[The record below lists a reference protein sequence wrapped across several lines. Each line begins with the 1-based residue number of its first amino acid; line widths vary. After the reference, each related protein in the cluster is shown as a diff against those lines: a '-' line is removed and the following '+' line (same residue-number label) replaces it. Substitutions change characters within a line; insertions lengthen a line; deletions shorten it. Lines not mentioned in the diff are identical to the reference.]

1 MKKLIKTKN
10 DRLSLQ
16 QAFHNF
22 LTLKKSE
29 GRTKS
34 TLNSY
39 STQLSCFFSYCTD
52 KKISFVDQITKNL
65 VDEYRVHLLNR
76 ADITQDTRASY
87 VRALKSFVSYLVSAE
102 ELDDFKIPNFPIAS
116 KTSVSTYSDEEIKQL
131 LSCPWSKSKD
141 FSEQRDYVMM
151 LTLFLTGARRSTV
164 RAMRID
170 DVNFEDEL
178 LTLRH
183 IKRDM
188 TFQIRQV
195 PLNSDLKT
203 AISKYLRKTGLC
215 GQSEYLFPNVEG
227 GLLHVDEEIQELNGC
242 ESIKFPKYTSQLIN
256 WANQNAQGTRPKV
269 VGQLS
274 DLFPEYQEQTER
286 ISLDSWAAWYYSKH
300 PDAIDKAA
308 MRIYEQVENLKSAIG
323 LIDYDMV
330 KAWVRDLVID
340 KTYNGLYV
348 QQVILSTLAKRLNK
362 NWRLAVPAEESVGID
377 GFVDDTPY
385 SIKPDSYK
393 TMERLSERI
402 EVKMIFYTKT
412 KTGLTIEVED

>member
-1 MKKLIKTKN
+1 MKKLIKAKN

-29 GRTKS
+29 GRTQS

-39 STQLSCFFSYCTD
+39 STQLSCFFSCCTD
-52 KKISFVDQITKNL
+52 KKISFVDQITKSL

-170 DVNFEDEL
+170 DVNFEDKL

-183 IKRDM
+183 IKRDT

-203 AISKYLRKTGLC
+203 AISKYLRKTGLW

-227 GLLHVDEEIQELNGC
+227 GLLHVDTINKRMEKLFTAAGVEFRGC
-242 ESIKFPKYTSQLIN
+242 HEFRRTYATKTYAALGDI
-256 WANQNAQGTRPKV
+256 
-269 VGQLS
+269 
-274 DLFPEYQEQTER
+274 EQTR
-286 ISLDSWAAWYYSKH
+286 KLMMISDPRVL
-300 PDAIDKAA
+300 
-308 MRIYEQVENLKSAIG
+308 R
-323 LIDYDMV
+323 
-330 KAWVRDLVID
+330 
-340 KTYNGLYV
+340 LYV
-348 QQVILSTLAKRLNK
+348 NTDKDFLECRKRELGIANSDILIIFNNLVGRVITDATLRRK
-362 NWRLAVPAEESVGID
+362 LAGKSDFTATEILVLAIILEMSPREI
-377 GFVDDTPY
+377 
-385 SIKPDSYK
+385 
-393 TMERLSERI
+393 I
-402 EVKMIFYTKT
+402 EYFHLMPNT
-412 KTGLTIEVED
+412 

>member
-22 LTLKKSE
+22 LILKKSE

-227 GLLHVDEEIQELNGC
+227 GLLHVDTINKRMEKLFAAAGVEFRGC
-242 ESIKFPKYTSQLIN
+242 HEFRRTYATKTYAALGDI
-256 WANQNAQGTRPKV
+256 
-269 VGQLS
+269 
-274 DLFPEYQEQTER
+274 EQTR
-286 ISLDSWAAWYYSKH
+286 KLMMISDPRVLRRYVNTD
-300 PDAIDKAA
+300 
-308 MRIYEQVENLKSAIG
+308 MEQLK
-323 LIDYDMV
+323 
-330 KAWVRDLVID
+330 
-340 KTYNGLYV
+340 
-348 QQVILSTLAKRLNK
+348 
-362 NWRLAVPAEESVGID
+362 ESVQKLN
-377 GFVDDTPY
+377 FATQ
-385 SIKPDSYK
+385 IKAPRPLRGEMRK
-393 TMERLSERI
+393 
-402 EVKMIFYTKT
+402 
-412 KTGLTIEVED
+412 GA